1 MYSLIGLVRAA
12 IDSYNM
18 IDKNDRIAVCV
29 SGGKDSVFLLYALAQ
44 LRAYYPKHFDLIA
57 LTIDLC
63 FNQVETDF
71 SSIDKLCNKLKV
83 EYIIK
88 RSNLGELIF
97 NIRKESNPCSLCSRI
112 RKGIINNIAKAYGC
126 NKIALGH
133 NMDDAI
139 ETFFMNILNC
149 GNISCF
155 SPISHLSRKDIFMIR
170 PLIFCEES
178 KINSFVANHSFP
190 IIKSTCPANG
200 KTQRQKTKELVSYL
214 ENDYNDFKKK
224 VIGAMQ
230 RSDISGWKKLF

>member
-1 MYSLIGLVRAA
+1 MYNLVGSVRAA

-18 IDKNDRIAVCV
+18 IDKNDKIAVCV

-44 LRAYYPKHFDLIA
+44 LRAYYPKHFELIA
-57 LTIDLC
+57 LTIDPC

-71 SSIDKLCNKLKV
+71 SSIDNLCNKLKV

-112 RKGIINNIAKAYGC
+112 RKGMINNTAKAYGC

-139 ETFFMNILNC
+139 ETFLMNILNC

-155 SPISHLSRKDIFMIR
+155 SPISYLSRKDIFMIR

-178 KINSFVANHSFP
+178 KIKSFIVNHSFP

-214 ENDYNDFKKK
+214 ERDYKDFKKK
-224 VIGAMQ
+224 IIGAIQ